1 MSVLKKLVGQTA
13 LYGLS
18 SMIGRAINF
27 LLVPVYTS
35 LLLPSEYGV
44 VTELYAYAAF
54 FNILYLYG
62 METTYFRFANKEGNE
77 EKHIFNHVNT
87 QVLFSSTFLSVF
99 LLLLLT
105 PLNNYLGYQLH
116 PEYIVYVVLI
126 LFTDAALSIAFAR
139 LRLKNKAFL
148 FASVKLMNIF
158 LTVLL
163 NIFLLWGLPVLLKSG
178 YLTNEAKEYIL
189 RFYDPNDL
197 VSYIFISNLIANV
210 LQFPFL
216 IGAFKGYKFVWDS
229 ILYKPMLIYAMPLM
243 VMGLAGMVNEML
255 SRLLLKEVLPD
266 DFYPGSTKL
275 HALGVFGACY
285 KLSMFMTLAV
295 QAFRYAAEPFFF
307 SRASDKNS
315 PQLFADVMKWLVL
328 VCLVI
333 FLVVSMNMDI
343 IKHFL
348 QNKAYWEGLIIV
360 PILLMANLFLG
371 IYYNL
376 AIWFKLTDK
385 TYWGIYISLFGAT
398 VTIVGNII
406 LIPVMGYVGA
416 AWATCLCYAL
426 MAVISFLIG
435 QKFYPIPYQAIKM
448 AFWIVSAVIV
458 LKGFELLSFPDGWFK
473 EIAANMIILIWAVSI
488 LLLEK
493 HKNRSKAK

>member
-1 MSVLKKLVGQTA
+1 
-13 LYGLS
+13 
-18 SMIGRAINF
+18 
-27 LLVPVYTS
+27 
-35 LLLPSEYGV
+35 
-44 VTELYAYAAF
+44 
-54 FNILYLYG
+54 
-62 METTYFRFANKEGNE
+62 
-77 EKHIFNHVNT
+77 
-87 QVLFSSTFLSVF
+87 
-99 LLLLLT
+99 
-105 PLNNYLGYQLH
+105 
-116 PEYIVYVVLI
+116 
-126 LFTDAALSIAFAR
+126 
-139 LRLKNKAFL
+139 
-148 FASVKLMNIF
+148 
-158 LTVLL
+158 
-163 NIFLLWGLPVLLKSG
+163 
-178 YLTNEAKEYIL
+178 
-189 RFYDPNDL
+189 
-197 VSYIFISNLIANV
+197 
-210 LQFPFL
+210 
-216 IGAFKGYKFVWDS
+216 
-229 ILYKPMLIYAMPLM
+229 
-243 VMGLAGMVNEML
+243 
-255 SRLLLKEVLPD
+255 
-266 DFYPGSTKL
+266 
-275 HALGVFGACY
+275 
-285 KLSMFMTLAV
+285 
-295 QAFRYAAEPFFF
+295 
-307 SRASDKNS
+307 
-315 PQLFADVMKWLVL
+315 VL

>member
-62 METTYFRFANKEGNE
+62 METTYFRFANKEGNVE
-77 EKHIFNHVNT
+77 THIFNHVNT

-116 PEYIVYVVLI
+116 PKYIVYVVLI

-163 NIFLLWGLPVLLKSG
+163 NIFLLWGLPVLLKSD
-178 YLTNEAKEYIL
+178 YLSIESKEYIL
-189 RFYDPNDL
+189 KFYDPNDL

-216 IGAFKGYKFVWDS
+216 IGAFKGFKIVWDS
-229 ILYKPMLIYAMPLM
+229 ILYKPMLVYAMPLM

-315 PQLFADVMKWLVL
+315 PQLFADVMKWFVL

-348 QNKAYWEGLIIV
+348 QNKAYWEGLTIV

-385 TYWGIYISLFGAT
+385 TYWGIYISLFGAA

-416 AWATCLCYAL
+416 AWATCLCYVL

-448 AFWIVSAVIV
+448 AFWIISAVIV
-458 LKGFELLSFPDGWFK
+458 LKIFELLSFPDGWFK
-473 EIAANMIILIWAVSI
+473 EIAANMIILIWGCSI